1 MSENEDRER
10 AWEAW
15 AAKKVSDHSL
25 PWQELAAKTQ
35 AFLAAYDDAKEAFL
49 AGWRAGAEAYLKYLK
64 DAKQE
69 EP

>member
-15 AAKKVSDHSL
+15 AAKKVSDHTL

-35 AFLAAYDDAKEAFL
+35 AFLAAYDEAKEAFF
-49 AGWRAGAEAYLKYLK
+49 AGWEAAGGPILEA
-64 DAKQE
+64 AATPE